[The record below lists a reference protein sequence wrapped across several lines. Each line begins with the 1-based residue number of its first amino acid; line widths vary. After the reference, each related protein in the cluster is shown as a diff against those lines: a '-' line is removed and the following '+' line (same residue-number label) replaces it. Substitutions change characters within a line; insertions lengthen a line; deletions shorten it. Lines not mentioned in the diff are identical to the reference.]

1 MHLTT
6 AAVTCFHLSC
16 GMERGWIKEEKYLL
30 QHLVHVVCKQV
41 VESAHCLLRSVS
53 QGCQSGRPMVK
64 LFTKDPQPCALP
76 RTARPLLD
84 GPLDRL
90 PLGTDGAL
98 TSLLFNPKALIICLC
113 IQETGTKIIHNVHR
127 ASTIFLSDKSSNWL
141 PILFLLNLGK
151 NQHYLKDVGRGL
163 CQQTNR

>member
-41 VESAHCLLRSVS
+41 VESAHCLLRWVS

-90 PLGTDGAL
+90 RLGTDGTL
-98 TSLLFNPKALIICLC
+98 TSLLFNSIIPS
-113 IQETGTKIIHNVHR
+113 HNILVYSGNRHKNYVQCT
-127 ASTIFLSDKSSNWL
+127 SHKYNF
-141 PILFLLNLGK
+141 PI
-151 NQHYLKDVGRGL
+151 R
-163 CQQTNR
+163 